1 MTSNLIRKPVGK
13 NQMVYDPARDAVH
26 ILNPTAQLVEE
37 LHRQGLDEEG
47 IARELRARFC
57 IEGEDT
63 VLDDVRAC
71 LKSLAAQHLVEPGS

>member
-37 LHRQGLDEEG
+37 LFRQGLDAEA
-47 IARELRARFC
+47 IAREIRGRFH

-63 VLDDVRAC
+63 VLEDVRAC
-71 LKSLAAQHLVEPGS
+71 LKSLAEQNLVEPGS